1 MFECSVPAKPTEDKR
16 GFLLVLVISRY
27 VGVYSTSHQMSSHK
41 MNKFLGYVKGEKRKK
56 KKSEKIQK
64 IQKIK
69 RDPLI
74 NI

>member
-41 MNKFLGYVKGEKRKK
+41 MNNFWGYVKGEKRKEK
-56 KKSEKIQK
+56 KKVRSKDS
-64 IQKIK
+64 K
-69 RDPLI
+69 RSTGTLS
-74 NI
+74 